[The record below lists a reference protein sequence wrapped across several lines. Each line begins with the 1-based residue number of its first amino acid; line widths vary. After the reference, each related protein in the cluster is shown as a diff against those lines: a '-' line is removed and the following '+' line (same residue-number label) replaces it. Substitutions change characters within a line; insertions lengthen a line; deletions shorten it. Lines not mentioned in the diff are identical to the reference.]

1 MKKSIF
7 PSIPNKKYFSIK
19 EVSDLCNVKAH
30 TLRYWEKEFKSLR
43 PTTRR
48 GNRRFYQEQD
58 ILIIRNIRSL
68 LYEEGLTINGAKK
81 RIGSS
86 APSTNSNSA
95 SIDNLLKD
103 LEDILKDIKQ
113 AI

>member
-1 MKKSIF
+1 M
-7 PSIPNKKYFSIK
+7 
-19 EVSDLCNVKAH
+19 
-30 TLRYWEKEFKSLR
+30 
-43 PTTRR
+43 
-48 GNRRFYQEQD
+48 
-58 ILIIRNIRSL
+58 IIRNIRSL